1 MLQSFQFR
9 HQASTH
15 FRHIGLVPW
24 CKYTHARYQ
33 SKCRYLTC
41 YTSIRE
47 YNNDFAS
54 NKDGTQP
61 LSPEIKDFL
70 NGINA
75 YKSLYLNDDKDPI
88 TDTIPGIQSLPS
100 EFTDPAIITS
110 NSQSNTVTTNTS
122 NIKHISK
129 IIAHKGSMTNVN
141 NPLMFLARFNNSSSN
156 DRWFMYD
163 VIKNVKF
170 LDEYINSKQQLWR
183 QQHGSPRSITINVQ
197 SPNAISRIFQHRKD
211 KTTNNQHMIKVRYID
226 TKKPDE
232 WLPLH
237 DSNGITNNYLIS
249 SSVFQ
254 NYLSQTKDT
263 IFFKSYTSNSIEY
276 KLMMANFV
284 TSNVNELIS
293 GDIDHHGLK
302 YLDKGKPLRYLKAIQ
317 TDEKDIWIA
326 KHSDELDRLINR
338 RKIMRFIKQSDKEIG
353 RTESYWNPQLT
364 KKIKK
369 NRRNRTRTGL
379 RTTSLI

>member
-1 MLQSFQFR
+1 
-9 HQASTH
+9 
-15 FRHIGLVPW
+15 
-24 CKYTHARYQ
+24 
-33 SKCRYLTC
+33 
-41 YTSIRE
+41 
-47 YNNDFAS
+47 
-54 NKDGTQP
+54 
-61 LSPEIKDFL
+61 
-70 NGINA
+70 
-75 YKSLYLNDDKDPI
+75 
-88 TDTIPGIQSLPS
+88 
-100 EFTDPAIITS
+100 
-110 NSQSNTVTTNTS
+110 
-122 NIKHISK
+122 
-129 IIAHKGSMTNVN
+129 
-141 NPLMFLARFNNSSSN
+141 
-156 DRWFMYD
+156 
-163 VIKNVKF
+163 
-170 LDEYINSKQQLWR
+170 
-183 QQHGSPRSITINVQ
+183 
-197 SPNAISRIFQHRKD
+197 
-211 KTTNNQHMIKVRYID
+211 MIKVRYID

-263 IFFKSYTSNSIEY
+263 NFFKSYTSNSFED

-364 KKIKK
+364 KKIKNGLTECRVRGCVGGNVSDYDGPTTAYTASLPTVKLLLNAVISEPDAKFMTMDIGDFFLYGSSGRKEYMRIPLNYFSKADMDKYNIKYFIKPTDKSVLVEINGNMYGLVNASLVAQK
-369 NRRNRTRTGL
+369 NLIKLLNDNGFFETRTAQLYNYTKILHAIYNFLLLSTILESNTPIGL
-379 RTTSLI
+379 MQSICILFYSANMKKSQSIGLVSFIWV